1 MFQWDQK
8 INKCIDRAWR
18 SVNQLGYA
26 FQGAQSA
33 PLPLRSVSLGCTIG
47 MGGIG
52 RQCLSP
58 LPVGYSFP
66 TVLLET
72 ARAGVRQALGKDSGC

>member
-8 INKCIDRAWR
+8 INKCVDRAWR
-18 SVNQLGYA
+18 SVNQLGYP

-33 PLPLRSVSLGCTIG
+33 PLPLTRVSLGCNVG
-47 MGGIG
+47 VEGIG
-52 RQCLSP
+52 RQCPSP

-66 TVLLET
+66 TVLLER
-72 ARAGVRQALGKDSGC
+72 ARAGVRQALAKDSGC